1 MSLAFSSGGVV
12 MWPLL
17 ISSITSITCI
27 IERFLYWNS
36 IKWHNRNTFN
46 KILNNFK
53 NDPDHINEYLLRNS
67 KSPLSFVL
75 LEALNYQSSSSEF
88 FHFALTCS
96 LKSIIPRFRRF
107 DDIFSTIITLSPLL
121 GLLGTI
127 IGLIKSFSLID
138 IGKIG
143 VNSQGVTSG
152 ISEALVSTAAGL
164 IVAIFTLIFANYFR
178 SISNHQISLIQEYT
192 AKIELI
198 NSERK
203 YL

>member
-96 LKSIIPRFRRF
+96 LKSIIPHFRRF

-178 SISNHQISLIQEYT
+178 SMSNHQISLIQEYT